1 MGNKVN
7 NCDYCCYKNVPG
19 IDIENKNGVIFISN
33 NQQELNKV
41 PTLISN
47 INSNILNSKNNP
59 ISHKTILKATNEE
72 KITAYSTAAISKT
85 VSNKNLKPVN
95 LIKIP
100 ETYYDKEI
108 VITKELID

>member
-59 ISHKTILKATNEE
+59 ISHKTILKTQH
-72 KITAYSTAAISKT
+72 IQQQQ
-85 VSNKNLKPVN
+85 
-95 LIKIP
+95 
-100 ETYYDKEI
+100 
-108 VITKELID
+108 